1 MTQVSHSAADSN
13 ACFRVRATF
22 APLTHIELISLD
34 MARLERE
41 LADKIRQA
49 PMFFRESPVVLSLER
64 FLEPDSEIDFPRLLD
79 LFQRQG
85 IKPIAI
91 RGGRL
96 EHQAAARGAGLL
108 VLPANKQALPAD
120 DTPVPAE
127 PEAKPVAAAP
137 VEAKPTEAAPA
148 TNGRPTKLINYPIR
162 SGQQIYAA
170 GADLI
175 VLAPVSAGA
184 ELL

>member
-1 MTQVSHSAADSN
+1 
-13 ACFRVRATF
+13 
-22 APLTHIELISLD
+22 
-34 MARLERE
+34 
-41 LADKIRQA
+41 
-49 PMFFRESPVVLSLER
+49 
-64 FLEPDSEIDFPRLLD
+64 
-79 LFQRQG
+79 
-85 IKPIAI
+85 
-91 RGGRL
+91 GGRL

-184 ELL
+184 ELLADGHIHVYAPLRGRALAGVMGDTSARIF